1 MAKVYEGQLSAL
13 GKSFAIVVSRFNEI
27 ITTRL
32 LEGALDSLKRHGADE
47 ESIEIAR
54 VPGALEIPIVAQK
67 LASSGKFDAIICL
80 GAILRGQTPHFD
92 YVAGESAKGIAQVGL
107 KTGVPTIFGIVT
119 ADTVEQALDRAGL
132 KAGNRGSDAAISAIE
147 MADLMI
153 QFDGKS

>member
-1 MAKVYEGQLSAL
+1 MAKVYEGQLSAG

-47 ESIEIAR
+47 ESIEIAW

-132 KAGNRGSDAAISAIE
+132 KSGNRGWDAALSAIE

>member
-119 ADTVEQALDRAGL
+119 ADTMEQALDRAGL